1 MNDVDPADRNV
12 AIVFQN
18 YALYPHMSVAGNL
31 AFGLQLRHVPKAEIE
46 RRIAGIS
53 AMLGIRELLD
63 RKPAHLSGGQRQRVA
78 LGRALVR
85 EPKAFLLDE
94 PLSNLD
100 AKLRLEMR
108 SEIRRIHNSLGA
120 TTIYVT
126 HDQEE
131 ALSLADRI
139 VVMAAG
145 SVRQVGTP
153 AELYGRPDSL
163 DVADFMGFRN
173 QLAGIVTGIG
183 GDSATVR
190 IGDAE
195 LTGARRAAFVVGQ
208 PAVVAI
214 RTEDLAATDDAT
226 GISATVVTS
235 EFRGHSFTCYG
246 TTADGVDVFFRAA
259 RRLAMGEN
267 VRLTA
272 PADRALVFTDGAP

>member
-1 MNDVDPADRNV
+1 V
-12 AIVFQN
+12 AI
-18 YALYPHMSVAGNL
+18 A
-31 AFGLQLRHVPKAEIE
+31 
-46 RRIAGIS
+46 
-53 AMLGIRELLD
+53 
-63 RKPAHLSGGQRQRVA
+63 
-78 LGRALVR
+78 RAIVVEPPLV
-85 EPKAFLLDE
+85 LMDE

-153 AELYGRPDSL
+153 AELYGRPQSL

-173 QLAGIVTGIG
+173 QLQGVVTGIG
-183 GDSATVR
+183 GDATTVR

-195 LTGARRAAFVVGQ
+195 LTGTPRAAVVAGQ
-208 PAVVAI
+208 PAIVAI
-214 RTEDLAATDDAT
+214 RTEDLAATEGA
-226 GISATVVTS
+226 GISATVVTA

-259 RRLAMGEN
+259 RRLATGES
-267 VRLTA
+267 VRLNA
-272 PADRALVFTDGAP
+272 PADRALVFPGGAQ